1 MKKFISIISIILAM
15 CLMVSCGNVSEPVT
29 SGTDVTSDTS
39 VTETTTAANTT
50 VSTTGVITTIENTS
64 TAPVQTTQTTV
75 TATTEITTAKI
86 EATTANVVNGCEV
99 SVTIEDYDEYIS
111 FITSMGMPV
120 SFVTYDEL
128 SFLGSFKAFICP
140 PFASAKE
147 LTQYIYDFKDSNGY
161 DIAIDIRPIKNTIS
175 TDNILMLDDVKDYR
189 YLSSDERGIFTT
201 NGLTYQYLKGE
212 LSCIEF
218 KYNDMQFVITGN
230 SVLSD
235 YPINGDDTFMSKLL
249 SADTAKD
256 AAAQL
261 SDLIAEAKK

>member
-1 MKKFISIISIILAM
+1 MKKLISIISIILAV
-15 CLMVSCGNVSEPVT
+15 CLIVSCGNVNETVT
-29 SGTDVTSDTS
+29 SGTNATINAST
-39 VTETTTAANTT
+39 TETTADTT
-50 VSTTGVITTIENTS
+50 VSTTDVTTAVENTS
-64 TAPVQTTQTTV
+64 TAPAQTVQTTV
-75 TATTEITTAKI
+75 AATTKATTAKT
-86 EATTANVVNGCEV
+86 EATTGSVAGGCEI

-111 FITSMGMPV
+111 FITSMGMPD
-120 SFVTYDEL
+120 SFITYDEL
-128 SFLGSFKAFICP
+128 SFLGNFKMFICP

-161 DIAIDIRPIKNTIS
+161 DIAIDIRPIKNTVS

-201 NGLTYQYLKGE
+201 NGLTYRYLKGE

-218 KYNDMQFVITGN
+218 KYNDMQFVISGN
-230 SVLSD
+230 GMLSD
-235 YPINGDDTFMSKLL
+235 YPVNGVNTFMSKLL

>member
-1 MKKFISIISIILAM
+1 MKKLLTLILVISVLFMA
-15 CLMVSCGNVSEPVT
+15 SCGNAGVSET
-29 SGTDVTSDTS
+29 TESTKAST
-39 VTETTTAANTT
+39 TETTADTT
-50 VSTTGVITTIENTS
+50 VSTADVTTTVENTS
-64 TAPVQTTQTTV
+64 TAHVQTVQTTVASTTK
-75 TATTEITTAKI
+75 TTTAKT
-86 EATTANVVNGCEV
+86 EATTGSVAIGCAT
-99 SVTIEDYDEYIS
+99 SVTIEDYYEYIS
-111 FITSMGMPV
+111 FITSMGMPD
-120 SFVTYDEL
+120 SFITYDEL

-161 DIAIDIRPIKNTIS
+161 DIAIDIRPIKNTVS

-201 NGLTYQYLKGE
+201 NGLTYRYLKGE

-218 KYNDMQFVITGN
+218 KYNDMQFVISGN
-230 SVLSD
+230 GMLSD
-235 YPINGDDTFMSKLL
+235 YPVNGEDTFMSKLL

>member
-1 MKKFISIISIILAM
+1 MKKIIFIIFLTF
-15 CLMVSCGNVSEPVT
+15 CLCFASCGNVSETVT
-29 SGTDVTSDTS
+29 SSTDVTIDTS
-39 VTETTTAANTT
+39 VTKNTT
-50 VSTTGVITTIENTS
+50 VANTAVSTTDATTENTS

-75 TATTEITTAKI
+75 TATTKTTTAKT
-86 EATTANVVNGCEV
+86 ESTTVNVAGGCAI

-111 FITSMGMPV
+111 FITSMGMPD

-189 YLSSDERGIFTT
+189 YLSSDERGVFTT
-201 NGLTYQYLKGE
+201 NGLTYQYLRGE

-218 KYNDMQFVITGN
+218 KYNDMQFVISGN
-230 SVLSD
+230 GMLSD
-235 YPINGDDTFMSKLL
+235 YPVNGEDTFMSRLL

-256 AAAQL
+256 VATQLAA
-261 SDLIAEAKK
+261 SITEARK

>member
-1 MKKFISIISIILAM
+1 MDM
-15 CLMVSCGNVSEPVT
+15 
-29 SGTDVTSDTS
+29 TD
-39 VTETTTAANTT
+39 
-50 VSTTGVITTIENTS
+50 
-64 TAPVQTTQTTV
+64 
-75 TATTEITTAKI
+75 
-86 EATTANVVNGCEV
+86 
-99 SVTIEDYDEYIS
+99 S
-111 FITSMGMPV
+111 FM
-120 SFVTYDEL
+120 TYEEL

-218 KYNDMQFVITGN
+218 KYNDMQFVISGN
-230 SVLSD
+230 GMLSD
-235 YPINGDDTFMSKLL
+235 YPVNGEDTFMSKLL
-249 SADTAKD
+249 SPATAKA